1 MFLFCVHTVSKPYQ
15 NALQFNW
22 IEQWCTHRRLA
33 IYCNQVYYV
42 SIEGALFLFQM
53 IYIEIE
59 SRGKKKLVDV
69 IYLSLS
75 ELNNVEETKKQK
87 KICCQEVPMRI
98 ESEQAVIKR
107 K

>member
-1 MFLFCVHTVSKPYQ
+1 MWVLRELCFSFKWFILK
-15 NALQFNW
+15 L
-22 IEQWCTHRRLA
+22 
-33 IYCNQVYYV
+33 NQ
-42 SIEGALFLFQM
+42 EA
-53 IYIEIE
+53 
-59 SRGKKKLVDV
+59 KKKLVDV

>member
-1 MFLFCVHTVSKPYQ
+1 MFLFCVHTVTKPYQ

-42 SIEGALFLFQM
+42 SVEEALFLFQM
-53 IYIEIE
+53 IYIEIK
-59 SRGKKKLVDV
+59 SRGKQKKLVDV

-75 ELNNVEETKKQK
+75 ELNNVEERKKQRKYAAK
-87 KICCQEVPMRI
+87 KFQCVSNPNKQ
-98 ESEQAVIKR
+98 
-107 K
+107 